1 MLADAMPQGRGWVMA
16 GPTGCGKTARARVAA
31 RALGIRMRAADAM
44 VMQAASDGAGEGAVL
59 DAGCLGLGRFSHRQ
73 EVNDLIIDD
82 LGREQ
87 RECVLWG
94 ERRDIMREILERR
107 LDAWPHI
114 RTYATTNLTEAELA
128 ERYGARVASR
138 LAQAAMLLRM
148 PARDWRR
155 EGSEQF
161 GWGMA

>member
-1 MLADAMPQGRGWVMA
+1 MIPAPRGSAASSTPCWRTRCHRGGAGSWRGRRAAERPRGRGWRQ
-16 GPTGCGKTARARVAA
+16 GPS
-31 RALGIRMRAADAM
+31 
-44 VMQAASDGAGEGAVL
+44 ASASAPPTL

-73 EVNDLIIDD
+73 EVNDLVIDD
-82 LGREQ
+82 LGRETQ
-87 RECVLWG
+87 EVVLWG
-94 ERRDIMREILERR
+94 TRRDIMREILERR

-114 RTYATTNLTEAELA
+114 RTYATTNLTEAELEA
-128 ERYGARVASR
+128 RYGGRVASR

-155 EGSEQF
+155 AGAERF